1 MELRSDSGQIPK
13 PSKRPVAPLREPV
26 ETVKAK
32 PPQCR
37 NERIRNDLQLRWLLQ
52 ALRERLRQ

>member
-1 MELRSDSGQIPK
+1 LH
-13 PSKRPVAPLREPV
+13 EPV

-32 PPQCR
+32 PPQGR